1 MEQSMSFK
9 TFTRFAAAALIAF
22 AMPIVLTAQEDQ
34 NCSSRGASIKLGD
47 TAAVQPLCDA
57 LQ

>member
-1 MEQSMSFK
+1 MEQSMRFK
-9 TFTRFAAAALIAF
+9 TFTRFPATALIAF

-34 NCSSRGASIKLGD
+34 NCSSRSASIKVGD
-47 TAAVQPLCDA
+47 TAAVQPLCAA